1 MKIPSDAELLVQI
14 EQFLRVSKMKPSRF
28 GLETLS
34 DGAVVFQL
42 REGRRSLTLKS
53 AQKVLQYIADAQAER
68 GALEAVAGV

>member
-34 DGAVVFQL
+34 DGAMVFQL

-53 AQKVLQYIADAQAER
+53 AQKVLQYIADAQPER
-68 GALEAVAGV
+68 RPLETAGTI